1 MNVRTVRLVSLTG
14 AYLVAV
20 ALFLIL
26 RSVDHYS
33 IFTSLFVSALGLF
46 GFTKKR
52 EKPRRSGRG
61 WIARRRDG
69 STPSK
74 PSAYRYILPVND

>member
-1 MNVRTVRLVSLTG
+1 MMLT
-14 AYLVAV
+14 YLTRNKRGVLLRVYVEIVEEQILEGSCISQA
-20 ALFLIL
+20 FLEDLDGRIK
-26 RSVDHYS
+26 
-33 IFTSLFVSALGLF
+33 
-46 GFTKKR
+46 FTKKR